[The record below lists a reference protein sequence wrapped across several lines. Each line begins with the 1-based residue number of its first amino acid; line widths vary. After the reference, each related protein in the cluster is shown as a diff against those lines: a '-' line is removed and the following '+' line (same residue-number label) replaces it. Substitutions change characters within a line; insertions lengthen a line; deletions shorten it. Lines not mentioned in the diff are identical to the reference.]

1 MTHKN
6 NLLIIFFIL
15 LGVLTRIIPHPP
27 NMTAIG
33 AIALFSGTFLYD
45 KRLAFI
51 LPTTILLISDFLLG
65 YQPVLSVYLSFII
78 IVSLGFILSKKQ
90 TFFRVI
96 NMSLIA
102 SILFFIITNF
112 AVFLTSSFYPKTIIG
127 LLECFTLAIPFF
139 LNTLTGNI
147 VYSLIM
153 FYSFKFVQ
161 KNIILQPNS

>member
-1 MTHKN
+1 MINKK
-6 NLLIIFFIL
+6 NLLVAFFVL
-15 LGVLTRIIPHPP
+15 LGVFTRVIPHPP

-65 YQPVLSVYLSFII
+65 HQPILSVYVSFLI
-78 IVSLGFILSKKQ
+78 IVSLGFILSKKH
-90 TFFRVI
+90 TTISII
-96 NMSLIA
+96 NMSLLA
-102 SILFFIITNF
+102 SLIFFILTNF
-112 AVFLTSSFYPKTIIG
+112 SVFISSALYPKTVIG
-127 LLECFTLAIPFF
+127 LIECYTLAIPFF
-139 LNTLTGNI
+139 LNTLIGNV

-161 KNIILQPNS
+161 NSSLLQQNS